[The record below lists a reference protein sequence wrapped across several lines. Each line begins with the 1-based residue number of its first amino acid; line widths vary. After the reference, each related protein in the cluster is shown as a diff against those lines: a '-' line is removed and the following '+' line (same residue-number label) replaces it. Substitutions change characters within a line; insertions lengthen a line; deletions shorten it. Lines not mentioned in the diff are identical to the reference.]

1 MSVIAPN
8 FKLSEF
14 IKSLLDNIFW
24 IIFMIVLIGLPA
36 IMMILFVI
44 EMPVIDGELLTPFL
58 ALTWLADPT
67 RILPV
72 VQAFM
77 ATDIF
82 KVMAFPGFGFAALIA
97 AGTIFVERKMLAKL
111 QLRVGP
117 FYCGKLEGILQL
129 MGDGLKLI
137 SKEIIIPAKA
147 DKPIFWAAPVLFVAT
162 AAAFVAFIPVAPGWV
177 VADVEMGL
185 LGVFAVIGFFPI
197 ITILSAWSANSKFP
211 FIGGIRA
218 LFQMVSFEIPLILS
232 LLGVVMLTGSL
243 NLSEIAASQS
253 SFPWIV
259 FLPVGAIVFFIT
271 MLAELERIPF
281 DLPEAES
288 EIVAGWLTEL
298 SGMMYGLVQLGTYLK
313 LYAFAGLF
321 VVLFLGGWNGPMVVP
336 PFPEELLTEGIEMGP
351 IVAGP
356 FPGLPLFDQAMLNG
370 TLWFVLKTVAVIFFI
385 LLPRGV
391 FPRIRVDMLLN
402 LGWTKLIGLAFVN
415 IFIALGLLYAGVLG
429 PGGLQ

>member
-1 MSVIAPN
+1 MSVIAPK

-24 IIFMIVLIGLPA
+24 IILIVVLIGLPA
-36 IMMILFVI
+36 IFMILFVI

-72 VQAFM
+72 VKAFM

-82 KVMAFPGFGFAALIA
+82 RVMAFPGFGFAALLA

-117 FYCGKLEGILQL
+117 FYCGKFEGILQL

-147 DKPIFWAAPVLFVAT
+147 DKPIFWAAPVLFVAA

-177 VADVEMGL
+177 VADVDLGL

-253 SFPWIV
+253 AFPWIV

-336 PFPEELLTEGIEMGP
+336 PFPAELLTGIEMGP
-351 IVAGP
+351 ITAGP
-356 FPGLPLFDQAMLNG
+356 FPGLPLFTQEMLNG
-370 TLWFVLKTVAVIFFI
+370 TLWFVLKTAGVIFFI

-402 LGWTKLIGLAFVN
+402 LGWGKLIGLAFVN